1 MSRQSNW
8 NDELIEKLKQ
18 LYNEKKYSTKQIG
31 DMLGFSKNAIVGKIH
46 RLELNKV
53 SEDAEIT
60 KIKDNT
66 KANKEGNY
74 KLQEIDDLMCVWP
87 YGEENIT
94 FCGKSVVPGKH
105 YCQEHFEKAYL
116 RFNKK
121 GAKSN

>member
-46 RLELNKV
+46 RLELKRMGEDHV
-53 SEDAEIT
+53 LEDTASE
-60 KIKDNT
+60 NV
-66 KANKEGNY
+66 NKEGKY
-74 KLQEIDDLMCVWP
+74 KLEEVDDLMCVWP
-87 YGEENIT
+87 YGEDNIT
-94 FCGKSVVPGKH
+94 FCGKNVIPGKH

-116 RFNKK
+116 RFHKK
-121 GAKSN
+121 TTKIN